1 MLWKVTMPFVNFKIQ
16 LNRQNLSLSF
26 NWSLKNISRN
36 TQIILHEVKSKYPS
50 ERKTLKK
57 GFPIDI

>member
-16 LNRQNLSLSF
+16 LNRQNISLSF